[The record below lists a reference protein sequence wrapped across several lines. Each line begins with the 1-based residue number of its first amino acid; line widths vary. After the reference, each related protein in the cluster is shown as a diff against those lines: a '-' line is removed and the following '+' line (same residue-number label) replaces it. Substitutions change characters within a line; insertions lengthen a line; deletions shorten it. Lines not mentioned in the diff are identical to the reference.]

1 MTETREPLKHDW
13 QISTPSAGTSGSFG
27 GMVVATCRACGLIR
41 TTQLP
46 GIGKEGRMELGGTCN
61 LDQGGEPQPRR

>member
-1 MTETREPLKHDW
+1 MTEPQAPLKHDW
-13 QISTPSAGTSGSFG
+13 QITTPSAGTSGSFG

-46 GIGKEGRMELGGTCN
+46 GIGREGRVELSGTCTPADN
-61 LDQGGEPQPRR
+61 G

>member
-1 MTETREPLKHDW
+1 MDVARAPQKHDW

-27 GMVVATCRACGLIR
+27 GMVVATCRTCGLIR

-46 GIGKEGRMELGGTCN
+46 GIGREGRIDLSGTCISS
-61 LDQGGEPQPRR
+61 DP

>member
-1 MTETREPLKHDW
+1 MTLTSATLKHDW
-13 QISTPSAGTSGSFG
+13 KITTPSAGTSASFG

-46 GIGKEGRMELGGTCN
+46 NIGREGRIDLSGSCTPSEGG
-61 LDQGGEPQPRR
+61 